1 MALVGIFSQLLPEIG
16 GVYFDALLEESSE
29 LITDVTEYPIET
41 GKTGND
47 HAITQPLRVT
57 MTVGLSDNPA
67 RVMRGKLRG
76 TGMGA
81 LASAGATLLAG
92 QVVSK
97 LSGTGAA
104 LAGVAGQSI
113 LLGQAAGS
121 DGLASRSALENI
133 RAIQQSHALIDVV
146 GARGTYKNMIITST
160 RTQATKENE
169 GGLELVVELKQLP
182 TLNTASN
189 DAVIRRNL
197 PAGDTAATQAQ
208 PEVNLGQVAL
218 R

>member
-1 MALVGIFSQLLPEIG
+1 MALVGIFSQLLPDIG

-29 LITDVTEYPIET
+29 LTTDVTEYPIET
-41 GKTGND
+41 GEMGND

-57 MTVGLSDNPA
+57 MTVGLSDNPV
-67 RVMRGKLRG
+67 RVLRSRERGGL
-76 TGMGA
+76 GA
-81 LASAGATLLAG
+81 LASAGGTTIAG
-92 QVVSK
+92 QAISR

-104 LAGVAGQSI
+104 LAGIAGQSV

-121 DGLASRSALENI
+121 DGLASRSALDNI
-133 RAIQQSHALIDVV
+133 RAIQHSHALITVV

-160 RTQATKENE
+160 RTQVTKENE
-169 GGLELVVELKQLP
+169 GGLELVVEMKQLP
-182 TLNTASN
+182 TFNMANN
-189 DAVIRRNL
+189 DAVIARNL

-218 R
+218 Q